1 MRPALRESFDKSNKV
16 HHVKN
21 FSLSLAAA
29 ALCLAASAASAQ
41 VYVGGAI
48 GQAHYNDDCSGLGCD
63 RTPTGYKLFG
73 GYKFNQ
79 FVAIEGTYT
88 DYGDFKISDGIGTRF
103 SGTSFGIG
111 AAGFYDFHPQWTAL
125 GRIGLASN
133 RYKWRDNEGFSSRDS
148 KIKPYFGLGVGFRV
162 TPKTTIEAGA
172 DFTRLE
178 LNNATAEA
186 SSSVRFLHIGVRQS
200 F

>member
-1 MRPALRESFDKSNKV
+1 MKKI
-16 HHVKN
+16 
-21 FSLSLAAA
+21 SLSLAAA
-29 ALCLAASAASAQ
+29 ALALAASTASAE

-48 GQAHYNDDCSGLGCD
+48 GQSHYNLDCFGISCD

-79 FVAIEGTYT
+79 FVAIEGTYA
-88 DYGDFKISDGIGTRF
+88 DYGDLKISDGFGTRL

-111 AAGFYDFHPQWTAL
+111 AAGFYDFHPQWTAI

-133 RYKWRDNEGFSSRDS
+133 KFKYRDNELSSSDS

-162 TPKTTIEAGA
+162 APKTTIEAGA
-172 DFTRLE
+172 DFTRFKLD
-178 LNNATAEA
+178 NDDVKA
-186 SSSVRFLHIGVRQS
+186 SSSGRFLHIGVRQS

>member
-1 MRPALRESFDKSNKV
+1 
-16 HHVKN
+16 VKKI
-21 FSLSLAAA
+21 SLSVAAA

-48 GQAHYNDDCSGLGCD
+48 GQSHFSADCSDSSCD
-63 RTPTGYKLFG
+63 RSPVGYKLFG

-88 DYGDFKISDGIGTRF
+88 DYGDLKASSPGYSSRL

-133 RYKWRDNEGFSSRDS
+133 KLKFHNSEGVSGSDS

-162 TPKTTIEAGA
+162 APKTTIEAGA
-172 DFTRLE
+172 DFTRFTDDSDDS
-178 LNNATAEA
+178 A
-186 SSSVRFLHIGVRQS
+186 SVRLLHVGVRQS